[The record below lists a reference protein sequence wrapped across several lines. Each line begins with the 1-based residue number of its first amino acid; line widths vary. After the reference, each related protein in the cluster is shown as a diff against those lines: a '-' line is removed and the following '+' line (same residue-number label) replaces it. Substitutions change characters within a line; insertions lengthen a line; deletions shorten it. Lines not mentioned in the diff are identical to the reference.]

1 MRIRLI
7 LQTAFRAL
15 RRNKMRSLLTGL
27 GIIVGVAAVIA
38 AVAIGNGA
46 KAKVEQQIATIGDNV
61 IMIFS
66 GNVTRSGMSSG
77 YGGAGTLTLE
87 DVEAIRREVP
97 LVTAVT
103 PENTGNVRASAG
115 SENWST
121 RINGVSTEYFD
132 IRRWEFTHGA
142 PFGDRDVRT
151 AAKVAVIGVTVATR
165 LFGEPERA
173 MGQTIRIRKVPL
185 TIIGIL
191 GVKGA
196 SIMGSDQDDT
206 IVLPY
211 TTAMKRILGSKTV
224 SRITLSVEKGKPLAG
239 VQLALNELLAQ
250 RHRIG
255 PGQEPDFVVR
265 GQDEIATMASS
276 ASEAMTKLLAAIAGV
291 SLVVGGIGI
300 MNIMLVSVT
309 ERTRE
314 IGIRLAIGA
323 RGGDILLQFLI
334 EAITLSL
341 VGGILGITFG
351 IATASILPRLFDLTA
366 VVTPTPVIAA
376 FACSAIV
383 GIVFGY
389 YPARKA
395 AALDPIE
402 ALRYE

>member
-1 MRIRLI
+1 MRLRLI
-7 LQTAFRAL
+7 LQTAFSAL

-46 KAKVEQQIATIGDNV
+46 KAKVEAQIASIGDNV

-66 GNVTRSGMSSG
+66 GSVTRSGMSSG
-77 YGGAGTLTLE
+77 YGGAGTLTLD

-97 LVTAVT
+97 LVEAVT
-103 PENTGNVRASAG
+103 PESGGNVRASFG

-121 RINGVSTEYFD
+121 RINGVSPEYFD
-132 IRRWEFTHGA
+132 IRRWEFTLGA
-142 PFGDRDVRT
+142 PFGERDVRT
-151 AAKVAVIGVTVATR
+151 AGKVAIIGNTVATR
-165 LFGEPERA
+165 LFGEPSLA

-185 TIIGIL
+185 TVVGVL
-191 GVKGA
+191 AVKGA

-211 TTAMKRILGSKTV
+211 TTAMKRILGAKTLQ
-224 SRITLSVEKGKPLAG
+224 RITLGVEKGKPLAG
-239 VQLALNELLAQ
+239 VQNALNELLAQ
-250 RHRIG
+250 RHRVG
-255 PGQEPDFVVR
+255 PGQEPDFIVR

-334 EAITLSL
+334 EAVTLSL
-341 VGGILGITFG
+341 VGGILGISAG
-351 IATASILPRLFDLTA
+351 IATAKILPRLFDLTA

-376 FACSAIV
+376 FACSAFI

-395 AALDPIE
+395 AALDPID

>member
-1 MRIRLI
+1 MRLRLI

-38 AVAIGNGA
+38 AVAIGSGA

-61 IMIFS
+61 ILIFS
-66 GNVTRSGMSSG
+66 GSVTRSGMSSG
-77 YGGAGTLTLE
+77 YGGAGTLTLD
-87 DVEAIRREVP
+87 DVEAIRRDVP
-97 LVTAVT
+97 LVDAVT
-103 PENTGNVRASAG
+103 PESSGNVRASFG

-121 RINGVSTEYFD
+121 RINGVAPEYFD
-132 IRRWEFTHGA
+132 IRRWEFTLGA
-142 PFGDRDVRT
+142 PFSDRDVRT
-151 AAKVAVIGVTVATR
+151 AGKVAVIGTTVATR
-165 LFGEPERA
+165 LFGEPALA

-185 TIIGIL
+185 TVIGVL
-191 GVKGA
+191 AVKGA

-206 IVLPY
+206 IVVPY
-211 TTAMKRILGSKTV
+211 TTAMKRILGAKTL
-224 SRITLSVEKGKPLAG
+224 RQITLSVEKGKPLAP
-239 VQLALNELLAQ
+239 VQIALNELLAQ

-255 PGQEPDFVVR
+255 PGQEPDFIVR
-265 GQDEIATMASS
+265 GQDEIANMASS

-314 IGIRLAIGA
+314 IGIRLAVGA
-323 RGGDILLQFLI
+323 RGGDIMLQFLI
-334 EAITLSL
+334 EAVTLSL
-341 VGGILGITFG
+341 VGGILGITTG
-351 IATASILPRLFDLTA
+351 ISTAAILPRLFDLTA

-376 FACSAIV
+376 FVCSAVV

-395 AALDPIE
+395 AALDPID

>member
-1 MRIRLI
+1 MRLSVI

-46 KAKVEQQIATIGDNV
+46 KAKVESQIATIGDNV

-66 GNVTRSGMSSG
+66 GSVTRSGMSSG
-77 YGGAGTLTLE
+77 YGGAGTLTLD

-97 LVTAVT
+97 LVEAVT
-103 PENTGNVRASAG
+103 PESGGNVRASFG

-121 RINGVSTEYFD
+121 RINGVSPEYFD
-132 IRRWEFTHGA
+132 IRRWEFTLGA
-142 PFGDRDVRT
+142 PFGERDVRT
-151 AAKVAVIGVTVATR
+151 AGKVAIIGNTVATR
-165 LFGEPERA
+165 LFGEPSLA

-185 TIIGIL
+185 TVVGVL
-191 GVKGA
+191 AVKGA

-211 TTAMKRILGSKTV
+211 TTAMKRILGAKTLQ
-224 SRITLSVEKGKPLAG
+224 RITLGVEKGKPLAG
-239 VQLALNELLAQ
+239 VQNALNELLAQ
-250 RHRIG
+250 RHRVG
-255 PGQEPDFVVR
+255 PGQEPDFIVR

-334 EAITLSL
+334 EAVTLSL
-341 VGGILGITFG
+341 VGGILGISAG
-351 IATASILPRLFDLTA
+351 IATAKILPRLFDLTA

-376 FACSAIV
+376 FACSAFI

-395 AALDPIE
+395 AALDPID